1 MSHFIKWSPTK
12 TIPITSHAMAKQQGG
27 NFKGS
32 KHQRSKKKKNTGQ
45 SKQDGGILP
54 WLLFK
59 GLSSGGRRRRR
70 RRRSP
75 SYYSQPR
82 PQPYRRPRSMYI
94 SVNNTQFSRTQ
105 KMHKPVQQQQQ
116 QPQMGT
122 NRYKMYSPQP
132 QKQTGL

>member
-1 MSHFIKWSPTK
+1 MG
-12 TIPITSHAMAKQQGG
+12 KQQGG

-54 WLLFK
+54 FLLYK
-59 GLSSGGRRRRR
+59 ALSGRRRRR
-70 RRRSP
+70 RP
-75 SYYSQPR
+75 PPNYYR
-82 PQPYRRPRSMYI
+82 PQSQQPYNRQPRSMYI
-94 SVNNTQFSRTQ
+94 SVNNTQFSRSQ
-105 KMHKPVQQQQQ
+105 KMYKPVQQQQRGQ
-116 QPQMGT
+116 